1 MKETSELS
9 CYCFKLNI
17 LGINEDKFANYQ
29 IVYGGKKIPL
39 KEFTGKEIN
48 NGKELLEFTV
58 ENLLNSNFY
67 QVKLKK
73 NFFNEISLIIN
84 EDDDNAQLFD
94 LDFMIQ
100 NESPNQIKLIMEYK
114 NESYTYSTFF
124 NDLNIGKIVLLGVD
138 LKYLKISFI
147 HNDANKEKNDLNY
160 EKYKL
165 LGKKRS
171 DKKETK
177 SKNII
182 DFKIDYEN
190 LITNK
195 LLFCLHFFNDK
206 RYILT
211 IHENID
217 KIQEKVN
224 KNIIHSDL
232 EILDNE
238 IEQKINHLLNLINDD
253 NCDLETFKGVVK
265 EKLAQYNYKNPSFEE
280 DNYFVMLEYFKKY
293 IACITCKTIIKM
305 IDGFF
310 GYYTEPSETKI
321 NILKKNIKY
330 TLLKYEQFN
339 EYIKYI
345 NGKKSQ
351 IENLKIKINNLTD
364 KEKIEILSTLLTIL
378 LSSPIFDINTKIEF
392 MDIED
397 NPKSIYFKSIEFF
410 KEVINKLNEESYY
423 VNGFR
428 QTFSRIKKD
437 INELNIESKNEKGIF
452 IIELRDLEELKC
464 LMKKYLPS
472 KIVRFVNAKS
482 QLNAI
487 YDIYG
492 RNIII
497 NEIIYINREKIND
510 FSANNN
516 NIYDSL
522 NPIIKGDIDLK
533 NESNLF
539 LYNLYTF
546 KSFWRIIHESFGHK
560 PVSIENDNKMDTP
573 GIFIINGKFHKVSE
587 SDAGK
592 LLEYYVSDT
601 REMFEVL
608 LYKNYDAKNLL
619 NVNLFIDIDF
629 KEFWEKFS
637 EIKIIEE
644 KVDKIE
650 NPEKEAYLFMVDIFE
665 EEKESNTKIER
676 YVLPRFLWPTHMKL
690 LSTV

>member
-1 MKETSELS
+1 MKENSELS
-9 CYCFKLNI
+9 YYDFKLNI
-17 LGINEDKFANYQ
+17 FGINEDKFVNYQ
-29 IVYGGKKIPL
+29 IIYEGKKIPL
-39 KEFTGKEIN
+39 KEFIGKEIN

-58 ENLLNSNFY
+58 DNLLNSNYY
-67 QVKLKK
+67 QVKLKR

-94 LDFMIQ
+94 LDFMIH
-100 NESPNQIKLIMEYK
+100 NESPNQPKLIIEYK

-138 LKYLKISFI
+138 LKYLKISFF
-147 HNDANKEKNDLNY
+147 HNDNKESNDLNY

-165 LGKKRS
+165 LGIKRS
-171 DKKETK
+171 DKKEIK

-182 DFKIDYEN
+182 DFKINYEE

-195 LLFCLHFFNDK
+195 LLFCLHFFNNK

-217 KIQEKVN
+217 EKQEKEN
-224 KNIIHSDL
+224 KNIIQSDL
-232 EILDNE
+232 DILDNE
-238 IEQKINHLLNLINDD
+238 IGQKINHLLNIINAD
-253 NCDLETFKGVVK
+253 NYDLKAFKKVIK
-265 EKLAQYNYKNPSFEE
+265 EKLGEYNYKNPSFDE
-280 DNYFVMLEYFKKY
+280 DNYFVMLEYYKKY
-293 IACITCKTIIKM
+293 IACITCKTLIKM
-305 IDGFF
+305 IDGFL
-310 GYYTEPSETKI
+310 GYYTKPSKSII
-321 NILKKNIKY
+321 NILMKNLRYI
-330 TLLKYEQFN
+330 LLKYEQFN

-351 IENLKIKINNLTD
+351 VENLKIKINNLTD
-364 KEKIEILSTLLTIL
+364 KEKIEILSTLLIIL

-392 MDIED
+392 MELED
-397 NPKSIYFKSIEFF
+397 NQKSIYFKSIEFV

-437 INELNIESKNEKGIF
+437 INKLNIESKNEKGIF
-452 IIELRDLEELKC
+452 IIELRDLEELKS

-482 QLNAI
+482 RLNAI

-497 NEIIYINREKIND
+497 NEIIYINRNKIND
-510 FSANNN
+510 FTVDNNK
-516 NIYDSL
+516 IYDSL

-546 KSFWRIIHESFGHK
+546 KAFWRIVHESFGHK
-560 PVSIENDNKMDTP
+560 PVSIVNDNKMDTP
-573 GIFIINGKFHKVSE
+573 GIFIINGKFHEVYE

-601 REMFEVL
+601 REKFEVL
-608 LYKNYDAKNLL
+608 LYKNYDAKSLL

-629 KEFWEKFS
+629 KEFWEQFN

-644 KVDKIE
+644 KVDKNE
-650 NPEKEAYLFMVDIFE
+650 NPEKEAYLYMTDIFE
-665 EEKESNTKIER
+665 EEKESNTKVER

-690 LSTV
+690 LSII